1 VSNRLSNSL
10 NIESIRK
17 NPSSAIT
24 VRKAVITDLDSMVKI
39 AKICFPDRFI
49 LQSIY
54 LSKKYW
60 KVALE
65 SNSNEIWIWEIN
77 KQIAAFSLIITDLIS
92 WNQEKIKSN
101 HYNLA
106 IRLFAL
112 IMSPKFIFIKIKK
125 KIWIF
130 KYASGKRK
138 QAKNIFI
145 RNEINNPEVRL
156 KPTNDQSLFYYGG
169 IYSNPENLVWIEF
182 VAVSPNYRQHGLA
195 LQIIRLNENRALT
208 LGRKEIYGVIEAII
222 TPWWMMHERL
232 GYKRIHEGSNR
243 YTYRKILK

>member
-1 VSNRLSNSL
+1 MFTFVDIKNSV
-10 NIESIRK
+10 K
-17 NPSSAIT
+17 GSSPAIS
-24 VRKAVITDLDSMVKI
+24 VRKAGIADLHSIIKI

-77 KQIAAFSLIITDLIS
+77 RQIAAFSLIITDLRA
-92 WNQEKIKSN
+92 WNQEKIKSI
-101 HYNLA
+101 HYKLA

-112 IMSPKFIFIKIKK
+112 IMSPKFIYIKIKK

-130 KYASGKRK
+130 RFASENRIRT
-138 QAKNIFI
+138 KNISV
-145 RNEINNPEVRL
+145 RNEDNDLGLMQNSAI
-156 KPTNDQSLFYYGG
+156 DQSHFYYGG
-169 IYSNPENLVWIEF
+169 IYSDPKSHVWIEF
-182 VAVSPNYRQHGLA
+182 VAVSPNFRQHGLA
-195 LQIIRLNENRALT
+195 LQIIRLNEGRAIA
-208 LGRKEIYGVIEAII
+208 LGRKEIYGVIEKII
-222 TPWWMMHERL
+222 KPWWIMHERL
-232 GYKRIHEGSNR
+232 GYQRIHEESNR